1 MVSTVIVMVS
11 ILVGNDKIHVSYD
24 YDGTMEDCI
33 RTIQSRM
40 SYDVIQGN
48 PAIINK
54 YFCVSIKE
62 AHNDDEE
69 A

>member
-1 MVSTVIVMVS
+1 MVSTIIVMVS
-11 ILVGNDKIHVSYD
+11 ILVGNNKIHVSYD

-33 RTIQSRM
+33 RTIQARM
-40 SYDVIQGN
+40 SYDIIQDN

-54 YFCVSIKE
+54 YFCVSIEE

>member
-1 MVSTVIVMVS
+1 MISTIIVMVS
-11 ILVGNDKIHVSYD
+11 ILVGNNKIHVSYD
-24 YDGTMEDCI
+24 YDGTMEDCMN
-33 RTIQSRM
+33 TMQSRM
-40 SYDVIQGN
+40 AYDIIRDN

-54 YFCVSIKE
+54 YFCVSIEE